1 MYQATTRAIRVTVEP
16 TFVDAES
23 SPDEGQY
30 FWAYRIEIANLGDE
44 VVQLR
49 ARHWR
54 ITDANGRTEEVQGA
68 GVVGKQPVLKPGEKF
83 SYTSGCPLSTA
94 SGIMVGT
101 YQMENEKGEA
111 FSIDIPAFSLDLP
124 DMRKTL
130 N

>member
-49 ARHWR
+49 SRHWR

-83 SYTSGCPLSTA
+83 SYTSGCPLSTT

-101 YQMENEKGEA
+101 YQMENDKGEA
-111 FSIDIPAFSLDLP
+111 FLIDIPAFSLDLP
-124 DMRKTL
+124 DTRKTL

>member
-30 FWAYRIEIANLGDE
+30 FWAYRIEIVNLGEE

-54 ITDANGRTEEVQGA
+54 ITDANGRTEEVQGP
-68 GVVGKQPVLKPGEKF
+68 GVVGKQPVLKPGERF
-83 SYTSGCPLSTA
+83 SYTSGCPLSTT

-101 YQMENEKGEA
+101 YQMENDKGEA